1 MFCSKKHLYIC
12 VFKYCISLLKSV
24 SKIFH
29 ISEAATIAIHS
40 MAMIARSNHL
50 LNVQQVAE
58 MTGFSRN
65 HTAKVL
71 QQLVKNQF
79 LLSTRGPRGGFWL
92 GKKAEDI
99 TLMDIY
105 RIIEGDLEESNCK
118 LDCANCPFNS
128 CIFGGLDRKFSDEF
142 RKYMNEK
149 NLAAI

>member
-1 MFCSKKHLYIC
+1 MYIC
-12 VFKYCISLLKSV
+12 VFKYCFSLLHKV

-40 MAMIARSNHL
+40 MAVIARSNKL
-50 LNVQQVAE
+50 LNVQQVAGQ
-58 MTGFSRN
+58 TGFSRN

-79 LLSTRGPRGGFWL
+79 LQSTRGPRGGFVL
-92 GKKAEDI
+92 NKKAEEI

-118 LDCANCPFNS
+118 MDCLHCPFNN
-128 CIFGGLDRKFSDEF
+128 CIFGGLDRKFSEEF
-142 RKYMNEK
+142 RTYMNEK
-149 NLAAI
+149 KLAAI